1 MLTRQRINPAS
12 LTCNA
17 GTLGEPVRAD
27 DQKLTY
33 VYHEFRRDQITGASR
48 TACAPA
54 KPVCAT
60 VCCHVS
66 SSPIHIRGASEY
78 FNGIVARGHVRHA
91 SNA

>member
-17 GTLGEPVRAD
+17 GALGEPVRAD
-27 DQKLTY
+27 DEELTY

-54 KPVCAT
+54 KPVCAAMVADKT
-60 VCCHVS
+60 RFTRYRHFEPLS
-66 SSPIHIRGASEY
+66 SALVRQEY
-78 FNGIVARGHVRHA
+78 
-91 SNA
+91 